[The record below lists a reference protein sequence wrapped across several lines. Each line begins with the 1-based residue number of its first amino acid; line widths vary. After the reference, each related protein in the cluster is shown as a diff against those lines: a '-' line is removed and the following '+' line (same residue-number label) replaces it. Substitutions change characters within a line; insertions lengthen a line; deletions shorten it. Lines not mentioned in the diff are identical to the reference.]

1 MPNTTEITD
10 EQLVHFLLKEESR
23 ERGFRLLVQRYQE
36 RLYWQIRKMVDN
48 HEDANDILQNS
59 LIKCYRGI
67 GRFKQQS
74 QLYTWLYR
82 IATNE
87 TLTFLKKQKRRH
99 ASSIDDEA
107 LALANTMTADSPFYE
122 ELAQQLLHEAITRLP
137 EKQCLVF
144 QLRYF
149 EEKSYQEI
157 ANILGGTVGSLKA
170 SYHHAVR
177 KIEAYLKQ

>member
-1 MPNTTEITD
+1 MPNTTDITD
-10 EQLVHFLLKEESR
+10 EQLVDLLQDPENK
-23 ERGFRLLVQRYQE
+23 ERGFRLLVLRYQE
-36 RLYWQIRKMVDN
+36 RLYWQIRKMVD
-48 HEDANDILQNS
+48 HHDDANDILQNS

-67 GRFKQQS
+67 GRFKRQS

-82 IATNE
+82 IVTNE
-87 TLTFLKKQKRRH
+87 TLTFLKKQKRRR
-99 ASSIDDEA
+99 AQRIDDEN
-107 LALANTMTADSPFYE
+107 LALAHTLKAESYFDAD
-122 ELAQQLLHEAITRLP
+122 LAQQLLQEAVARLP
-137 EKQCLVF
+137 KKQCIVF

-157 ANILGGTVGSLKA
+157 AAMLGGSIGSLKA